1 MKADLTLCIK
11 YRPDAPKRASVPDM
25 PNMFSRPPLSL
36 ADVDRTKSTFQEQ
49 LSKLEDLRGSI
60 SSHSNSETSG
70 TIRVSTEPGL
80 VRSPTLRLQ
89 LTNGSCL
96 RTEDSLSMLNLPP
109 LVRSNFG
116 SRRVERLCKKP
127 GRGCGSGHRRKGRV
141 DLPKTLRR
149 DYVRRLLACQATN
162 SRSRKPLISS
172 AGPTRGRCVLRSGR

>member
-1 MKADLTLCIK
+1 MTELDLGA
-11 YRPDAPKRASVPDM
+11 RVFVFASLDNCGAGQPL
-25 PNMFSRPPLSL
+25 SRPPLSL

-96 RTEDSLSMLNLPP
+96 RTEESLFMLNLW
-109 LVRSNFG
+109 LLLRASNFG
-116 SRRVERLCKKP
+116 SRRGSNALCKKP
-127 GRGCGSGHRRKGRV
+127 GRDAVPGIGEKVG
-141 DLPKTLRR
+141 
-149 DYVRRLLACQATN
+149 
-162 SRSRKPLISS
+162 
-172 AGPTRGRCVLRSGR
+172 